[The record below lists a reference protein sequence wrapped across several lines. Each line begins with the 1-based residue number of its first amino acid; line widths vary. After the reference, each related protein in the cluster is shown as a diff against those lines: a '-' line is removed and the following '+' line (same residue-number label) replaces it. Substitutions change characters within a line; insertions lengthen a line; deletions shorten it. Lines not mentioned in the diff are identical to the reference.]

1 MPLYQ
6 DNQGHLYWHDRIAPI
21 LHPPTLSAERVA
33 QGIRP
38 RIARIRAERA
48 GWLRGGCIA
57 GMAGG
62 LALTLAALLLA
73 GRDWPL
79 ALALS
84 VVGFLWCAALR
95 LFFVT
100 EICAQGVPF
109 EGPVA
114 LAPEQP
120 WPPRLLRL
128 ALILSF
134 AGPLYVLT
142 WVKGL
147 DVMDGDGPSIF
158 LALIWCWLVWGRVKA
173 LRRERRALINCLS
186 PPPPAAASPP
196 AP

>member
-6 DNQGHLYWHDRIAPI
+6 DNHGQLYWHERVTP
-21 LHPPTLSAERVA
+21 LLEPPVLSAERVA

-38 RIARIRAERA
+38 RIARIRSDRM
-48 GWLRGGCIA
+48 GWLQGGCVAAMAA
-57 GMAGG
+57 GLG
-62 LALTLAALLLA
+62 LTLASLLLA
-73 GRDWPL
+73 ERDWPL
-79 ALALS
+79 ALALA
-84 VVGFLWCAALR
+84 VAGFLWCAALR

-100 EICAQGVPF
+100 EVCARGVPF
-109 EGPVA
+109 ERAVT

-128 ALILSF
+128 VLILSL

-158 LALIWCWLVWGRVKA
+158 LALVWAWILWGRVKA
-173 LRRERRALINCLS
+173 VRRESRVLRA
-186 PPPPAAASPP
+186 AFDGA
-196 AP
+196 

>member
-6 DNQGHLYWHDRIAPI
+6 DNQGHRYWHDRIAPI
-21 LHPPTLSAERVA
+21 LHPPALSAERMA

-38 RIARIRAERA
+38 HIARLRPDRA
-48 GWLRGGCIA
+48 GWLRVGCVAAIT
-57 GMAGG
+57 GG
-62 LALTLAALLLA
+62 LGLTLASLLLA
-73 GRDWPL
+73 ERDWPVAL
-79 ALALS
+79 ALA
-84 VVGFLWCAALR
+84 VTGFLWCAALR

-109 EGPVA
+109 EGPVT
-114 LAPEQP
+114 LVPVQP

-158 LALIWCWLVWGRVKA
+158 LALVWVWLLWGRVKA
-173 LRRERRALINCLS
+173 VRRENRALRL
-186 PPPPAAASPP
+186 ALAVGDG
-196 AP
+196 

>member
-6 DNQGHLYWHDRIAPI
+6 DNQGHLYWHDRTTPI
-21 LHPPTLSAERVA
+21 LHPPVQSAERVA

-38 RIARIRAERA
+38 RIARIREDRM
-48 GWLRGGCIA
+48 GWLRSSCVTAIA
-57 GMAGG
+57 VG
-62 LALTLAALLLA
+62 LGLTLVSLLLA
-73 GRDWPL
+73 EANWPL
-79 ALALS
+79 ALGLS
-84 VVGFLWCAALR
+84 VAGFLWCAALR

-100 EICAQGVPF
+100 EICAQAVPF
-109 EGPVA
+109 DTPVT
-114 LAPEQP
+114 LAPDQP

-158 LALIWCWLVWGRVKA
+158 LALVWVWLVWGRVKA
-173 LRRERRALINCLS
+173 LRRESRALVSCLS
-186 PPPPAAASPP
+186 PPPAAANPP

>member
-6 DNQGHLYWHDRIAPI
+6 DDHGQLYWH
-21 LHPPTLSAERVA
+21 ERVTPLLEPPALSVERMA

-38 RIARIRAERA
+38 RIARIRSDRR
-48 GWLRGGCIA
+48 GWLRGGAVAAIA
-57 GMAGG
+57 AGLG
-62 LALTLAALLLA
+62 LTLAALLLA
-73 GRDWPL
+73 EANWHL
-79 ALALS
+79 ALGLS
-84 VVGFLWCAALR
+84 VAGFLWCAALR

-100 EICAQGVPF
+100 EICAHSVPF
-109 EGPVA
+109 EGAVR
-114 LAPEQP
+114 LAPDQP

-158 LALIWCWLVWGRVKA
+158 LALIWVWMVWGRVKA
-173 LRRERRALINCLS
+173 LRRESRALAACLQTA
-186 PPPPAAASPP
+186 PP
-196 AP
+196 

>member
-6 DNQGHLYWHDRIAPI
+6 DDHGHLYWHERVVP
-21 LHPPTLSAERVA
+21 LLEPPVLSAERVA

-38 RIARIRAERA
+38 RIARIREDRM
-48 GWLRGGCIA
+48 GWLGGGCVGA
-57 GMAGG
+57 MALG
-62 LALTLAALLLA
+62 LGLTIAALLLA
-73 GRDWPL
+73 QRDWPL
-79 ALALS
+79 ALGLS
-84 VVGFLWCAALR
+84 IAGFLWCAVLR

-100 EICAQGVPF
+100 ELCARGVPF
-109 EGPVA
+109 EGVVR
-114 LAPEQP
+114 LAPVQP

-158 LALIWCWLVWGRVKA
+158 LALVWVWLLWGRVQA
-173 LRRERRALINCLS
+173 VRRERRAIGVAL
-186 PPPPAAASPP
+186 ATGEG
-196 AP
+196 

>member
-6 DNQGHLYWHDRIAPI
+6 DNQGQLYWHDRIAPI
-21 LHPPTLSAERVA
+21 LEPPALSAERVA

-38 RIARIRAERA
+38 RIARIRDDRM
-48 GWLRGGCIA
+48 GWLRAGCVA
-57 GMAGG
+57 AMAVG
-62 LALTLAALLLA
+62 LSLTVLSLLLA
-73 GRDWPL
+73 ERDWPVAL
-79 ALALS
+79 ALA
-84 VVGFLWCAALR
+84 VAGFLWCAALR

-109 EGPVA
+109 ERAVT
-114 LAPEQP
+114 LAPDQP

-158 LALIWCWLVWGRVKA
+158 LALVWVWLVWGRVKA
-173 LRRERRALINCLS
+173 ARREKRALITCLS
-186 PPPPAAASPP
+186 PPPAAASPP